1 MSLVGVTAHWSFAAR
16 RRVFVWAPIA
26 LVAGCV
32 FLATAM
38 SANGP
43 AVVAGLVMVAAAFG
57 AVIDDRDDRP
67 GWADEQE
74 EQDMTEA
81 LMDDQAR
88 KDGAMAL
95 VQALVQA
102 AEVAVDRAR
111 AAMAEADRVGLLEQ
125 AEIMSALMRRSLEL
139 YPEAERKA
147 DEAEVYDQEDSAW
160 PEDQLAA
167 ARRSVPVLDLAV
179 SRLDRMDGVGRG
191 SRPVDRVVFGGAL

>member
-1 MSLVGVTAHWSFAAR
+1 MVSLVGVTAHWSFAAR

-38 SANGP
+38 LANGP

-57 AVIDDRDDRP
+57 AVLDDRDDRP

-95 VQALVQA
+95 VQA

-111 AAMAEADRVGLLEQ
+111 VALAEADRLELLEQ
-125 AEIMSALMRRSLEL
+125 AEILEALMRRSLEL

-167 ARRSVPVLDLAV
+167 ARRPVPALDLAV